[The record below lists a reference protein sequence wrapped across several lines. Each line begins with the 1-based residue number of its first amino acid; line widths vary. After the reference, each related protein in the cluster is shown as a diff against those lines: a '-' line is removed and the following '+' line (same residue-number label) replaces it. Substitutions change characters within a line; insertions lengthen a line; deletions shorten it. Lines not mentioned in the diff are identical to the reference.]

1 MTTNEKLIASNEV
14 LLNEVHQ
21 SGNRKLHSTETA
33 LLHVTDQ
40 LLQTM
45 DSKKVSIM
53 VLLDMSKAFDSIR
66 HDLSLSKL
74 QNLDFSQVTT
84 SRSAPSFTPRP
95 QNKSLNVNSSVTSKC
110 EASGVPQLTITWVK
124 YADSSQ
130 TVITTGGRF
139 NVSSGYLD
147 IIGVQLVDAEQY
159 GCIAHNMH
167 GKLVADAFLTTSTY
181 SPPTWYIKQHNVT
194 LYDGQQNYTL
204 DCQAYGFPPA
214 RHRWTK
220 NGSQINDED
229 VSIGRNDLS
238 FRVARTRHTGWYTC
252 IANNMHGTITQ
263 SVYVEVVNGQQRKNG
278 SSSTGALVEGV
289 SGGVVFVVL
298 FIALVFILR
307 RQKRK
312 SRKTPQKQL
321 SEVVYA
327 VLDQENEIYA
337 TTDATDANV
346 DTTVNPQEISHIY
359 SYVSIELD
367 AAAAM
372 ATGQLENASLQKP
385 KQWELPKSNVRLDKK
400 LDSGHFGQVMK
411 GFLKTEQGIRVVA
424 VKMLKENADQQQKK
438 EFLAEL
444 ELMKTMAPH
453 PNIVGLVGCCSKPG
467 EPFIIVEYCSL
478 GNLRDFLRSSHGR
491 VIYANL
497 AANSLTL
504 TCLDLLS
511 FAWQCARGMSYLA
524 SQKVVHR
531 DLAARNILVDKGHV
545 CKISDFGLA
554 RDIYEKKQYL
564 KLGEADL
571 PLRWMAIESIFQ
583 GITTTLSDVWSFGI
597 LLWEIVTLGANP
609 YPAMKRDDLIEQLRV
624 GYRMPKPPFCS
635 DELYAIMWQCWQTDP
650 ESRPTF
656 LEIGKTLHRLK
667 TAKTLPIDL
676 GNYDRS
682 YINATEDDL

>member
-1 MTTNEKLIASNEV
+1 MDYARSNIILLICLVFAATFPDVE
-14 LLNEVHQ
+14 
-21 SGNRKLHSTETA
+21 A
-33 LLHVTDQ
+33 
-40 LLQTM
+40 
-45 DSKKVSIM
+45 
-53 VLLDMSKAFDSIR
+53 
-66 HDLSLSKL
+66 
-74 QNLDFSQVTT
+74 VTT

-95 QNKSLNVNSSVTSKC
+95 QNKSVNVNSSVTSKC

-130 TVITTGGRF
+130 TAITTGGRF
-139 NVSSGYLD
+139 NVSSGNLD
-147 IIGVQLVDAEQY
+147 IIGVQLVDAGQY

-167 GKLVADAFLTTSTY
+167 GKLVAGAFLTTSTY
-181 SPPTWYIKQHNVT
+181 GPPIWYIKQHNVT
-194 LYDGQQNYTL
+194 LYDGQQNYKL

-229 VSIGRNDLS
+229 VSVGRNDLS

-564 KLGEADL
+564 KLGEGDL

-656 LEIGKTLHRLK
+656 LELGKTLHRLK

-682 YINATEDDL
+682 YINATEDD